1 MAEIKRGGLSRA
13 AVEPWARHVLQTTA
27 ECDELGLRRAAL
39 SKLAAADWKPDLRTQ
54 TAVAATLSPVDGDV
68 ETTAAAA
75 AAAYGEAEQ
84 FFRAH
89 VEKFAGEFFS
99 LSTADRRSAWER
111 HWAKAAAFPAVQA
124 RLSSLK
130 SGLDVELPR
139 VSGETL
145 QRLVELSGKWFTTR
159 IGERAELRR
168 AVHDLL
174 PQDEAQRREVVQAF
188 RICGPSRLAAGMFD
202 DLPMPGRSFAA
213 PPTKMPWREYKQA
226 RRPAPAVV
234 TKQGSEWSGVWWV
247 VPMIVLFK
255 IFSLF
260 DGGPNRP
267 TSSQSNPTVT
277 YEMFQ
282 QLEQAVRESQ
292 TRTTLTFANPNLIL
306 PAPATSATA
315 TAITTTS
322 AVTTKTDA
330 LDAAV
335 RAMFGIPPDPP
346 MRPSSRQP
354 SAGATPTRRNSLP
367 PPPRS
372 VVPVAPSATQ

>member
-111 HWAKAAAFPAVQA
+111 LWAKTAAFPAVQA

-260 DGGPNRP
+260 DDGPSRP
-267 TSSQSNPTVT
+267 TSPQSYPTISR
-277 YEMFQ
+277 ESLR
-282 QLEQAVRESQ
+282 QLEQEMKKIQ
-292 TRTTLTFANPNLIL
+292 TQTTLTFAHPNLI
-306 PAPATSATA
+306 PPPSGPS
-315 TAITTTS
+315 TTM
-322 AVTTKTDA
+322 TKTDS

-335 RAMFGIPPDPP
+335 RAIFNPLATDPP
-346 MRPSSRQP
+346 QIPTAP
-354 SAGATPTRRNSLP
+354 PPGAAASPTRRSPLSP
-367 PPPRS
+367 SPQS